1 MPLRHSQYKKTTL
14 IQKKEYKNNLVV
26 FMTQE
31 PTHRNHTLQC
41 KKFRMGPFLT
51 PSNHLF
57 PHLLPLL
64 SSLHEMSA
72 TMDEVRHGP
81 GKGALP
87 PPRLADMVQAQ
98 RAGPQRRAASPRR
111 ARRRRGPQAVAR
123 TQQWGRPAGPS
134 LASGGVWAQ
143 RRREG
148 TMLAVASRCPS
159 STVAVPA

>member
-1 MPLRHSQYKKTTL
+1 
-14 IQKKEYKNNLVV
+14 
-26 FMTQE
+26 MTQK

-41 KKFRMGPFLT
+41 NFFRMGPFLT

-72 TMDEVRHGP
+72 TMDEVWHGP

-87 PPRLADMVQAQ
+87 PPWLADDMVQAQ
-98 RAGPQRRAASPRR
+98 RAGAQRRATSPRR
-111 ARRRRGPQAVAR
+111 ARWRRGRQAMAR
-123 TQQWGRPAGPS
+123 TQQRGRPAGPS